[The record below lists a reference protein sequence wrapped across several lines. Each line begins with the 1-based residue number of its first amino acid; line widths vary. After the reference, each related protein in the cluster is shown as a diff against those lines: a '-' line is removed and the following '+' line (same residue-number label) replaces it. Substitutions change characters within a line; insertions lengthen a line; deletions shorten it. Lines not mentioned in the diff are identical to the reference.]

1 MTSSQDRA
9 RSQDSPSVD
18 AALVD
23 ELGET
28 MATRLDIL
36 RNQIPAD
43 VALLPVSKGQPVEA
57 IVAAQRL
64 GLERFAENYAQELI
78 AKVAALGD
86 EGDRAV
92 WHFVGVLQRNKVRS
106 IREVVTV
113 WQSVDRLRVGAE
125 IAKRA
130 PGATVF
136 AQANLSGDP
145 GKAGCPLSELA
156 PLIESLRELGL
167 NVQGVMGVGA
177 VDDDIATRA
186 GFRALRQHADRAGLA
201 HCSMGM
207 SADMAIAIDEGSTM
221 VRIGSALFGAR
232 TR

>member
-1 MTSSQDRA
+1 MTA
-9 RSQDSPSVD
+9 ETPMPID

-23 ELGET
+23 ELVAP
-28 MATRLDIL
+28 MAARLEVL
-36 RNQIPAD
+36 RTQIPDD

-64 GLERFAENYAQELI
+64 GLDQLAESYAQELV
-78 AKVAALGD
+78 AKVSALD
-86 EGDRAV
+86 DRPT
-92 WHFVGVLQRNKVRS
+92 WHFVGGLQRNKVRVLQG
-106 IREVVTV
+106 VVAV

-136 AQANLSGDP
+136 AQANLSEDP
-145 GKAGCPLSELA
+145 GKAGCPLAELA
-156 PLIESLRELGL
+156 ALIESLRELGL
-167 NVQGVMGVGA
+167 DVQGVMGVGTA
-177 VDDDIATRA
+177 RDDTATRS
-186 GFRALRQHADRAGLA
+186 GFRELRRQADQAGVA

-207 SADMAIAIDEGSTM
+207 TADMAIAIDEGSTM

-232 TR
+232 NR